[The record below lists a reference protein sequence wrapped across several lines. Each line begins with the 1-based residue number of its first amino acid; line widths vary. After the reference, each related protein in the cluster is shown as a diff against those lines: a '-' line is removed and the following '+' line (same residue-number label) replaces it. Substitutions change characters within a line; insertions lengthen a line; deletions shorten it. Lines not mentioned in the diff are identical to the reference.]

1 MSNPQSNGIN
11 LSDYPLI
18 QNSFSQNSVNQAPE
32 AFEEDNEELDLRQIS
47 KVIRR
52 RGWLMLGV
60 GLAVTF
66 LVGSRLVSRP
76 PIYQEK
82 FQLLVQPPGT
92 DMSNPLAG
100 IQSLTAGLNL
110 GKDVSYYDTQIQ
122 ILVSNKL
129 LLPIVDQVNQEFFED
144 TANREN
150 FQGDNPLKTFDLEFL
165 LRNLKVTQ
173 SRDTQILE
181 VSFQDKDPKLV
192 EFVLRALSNAYLAYT
207 LEDQNIKS
215 AQQLSFVDKQ
225 IPAIKKQLASLQKQ
239 LQEFR
244 LTTNFIDPQSQGNVI
259 SSSLI
264 ALNQGKQQNEAQL
277 NQSIALYNN
286 LRQQLGIDEQQAI
299 ALSALTESPRYMG
312 LLNQLREIDSKM
324 AAASAR
330 YTDDNIIIQ
339 QLQTER
345 ENLLPLLSQETQIAL
360 KGLPIDSTQFQS
372 KFVSPNSIRLNL
384 TQQILVAANQ
394 VKEAKA
400 RQESLEA
407 TERQMRQYIR
417 DFANASGRYAELTGE
432 IEIGTR
438 SLTSLLS
445 AKQLLEVESAKQ
457 FIPWRLVS
465 EIRTPQK
472 PYSQLLRN
480 LLLSLLAGIVAGAA
494 IGLLAESLDRSF
506 HTPEDV
512 TEETGVSVLGTIP
525 FQPGMTDFKV
535 KAFKIFDQKKSDWTG
550 FMEAFSF
557 LYTNLFFL
565 RERRS
570 CRSFVVTSAIP
581 GEGKSTNAF
590 FLAQSAAKIG
600 QKVLLVD
607 GDRYFPQQQRWS
619 LLAKVHGKEPEV
631 PFEELPEASDNQI
644 IPSLMSENLYVI
656 RAAGKWFNPTEL
668 VSSKSLAMFIKQ
680 WEEEFDLILV
690 DSPPLLGIS
699 DTKLLANQTDGV
711 LLVVRL
717 DKTSRDLTK
726 EVLLELKMSNI
737 PIWGI
742 IANGAKN
749 SNRRDY
755 YYYNYYRKAK
765 AANAQLSP
773 F

>member
-1 MSNPQSNGIN
+1 MSNPQSNGVN
-11 LSDYPLI
+11 LSEYPLI
-18 QNSFSQNSVNQAPE
+18 QNSVPQSSFNQNPE
-32 AFEEDNEELDLRQIS
+32 VFEEEEELNFS
-47 KVIRR
+47 KIARIIHR

-66 LVGSRLVSRP
+66 FVGSRLMSRP
-76 PIYQEK
+76 PIYQER
-82 FQLLVQPPGT
+82 FQLLVQPPGADT
-92 DMSNPLAG
+92 SNPLQG
-100 IQSLTAGLNL
+100 IQGLSASLSMGQE
-110 GKDVSYYDTQIQ
+110 VSYYDTQIQ
-122 ILVSNKL
+122 ILLSNKL
-129 LLPIVDQVNQEFFED
+129 LFPIVDQVNQEFLND
-144 TANREN
+144 PVNREY
-150 FQGDNPLKTFDLEFL
+150 FQGDDPRKFFDLEFL
-165 LRNLKVTQ
+165 LRNLKVIQ
-173 SRDTQILE
+173 SKKTQILE

-225 IPAIKKQLASLQKQ
+225 IPAIKNRLASLQKQ

-244 LTTNFIDPQSQGNVI
+244 LKTNFIDPQSQGTVI
-259 SSSLI
+259 SNSLF
-264 ALNQGKQQNEAQL
+264 ALNQAKQQNDAQL

-286 LRQQLGIDEQQAI
+286 LRKQLGIGEQQAI

-312 LLNQLREIDSKM
+312 LLEQLRQIDSKL

-330 YTDDNIIIQ
+330 YTNDNIIIQ

-345 ENLLPLLSQETQIAL
+345 ANLLPILSQEAKIAL
-360 KGLPIDSTQFQS
+360 KGISVDSAQFQTN
-372 KFVSPNSIRLNL
+372 FVSPNSIRLNL

-394 VKEAKA
+394 V
-400 RQESLEA
+400 RQAQAVQKSLA
-407 TERQMRQYIR
+407 VTEQQMRQYIQ
-417 DFANASGRYAELTGE
+417 DFANGSGRYAELTGE
-432 IEIGTR
+432 IEIATK
-438 SLTSLLS
+438 SLTSVLS
-445 AKQLLEVESAKQ
+445 AKQALEVESAKQ

-465 EIRTPQK
+465 EIRTPRK
-472 PYSQLLRN
+472 PYSQALRN
-480 LLLSLLAGIVAGAA
+480 VLLSLLAGVVAGVA

-506 HTPEDV
+506 HTPEEV
-512 TEETGVSVLGTIP
+512 TEETGISVLGTIP

-570 CRSFVVTSAIP
+570 CRSFVITSAIP

-590 FLAQSAAKIG
+590 FLAQAAARIG

-619 LLAKVHGKEPEV
+619 LLAQVHGKEPEV
-631 PFEELPEASDNQI
+631 VFEELPDDSNNQI

-656 RAAGKWFNPTEL
+656 KAAGKWFNPTEL

-749 SNRRDY
+749 SDRRDY

-765 AANAQLSP
+765 AANNQLTS